1 MTLFALNLMLAIVWA
16 GWLGQWSLVHLLIG
30 FVFGYVVLW
39 LFQPVVGRSAYFEK
53 LPRAVGFLGFLTGEL
68 VVSSLR
74 VAWDVVTPRARRRP
88 GIIAVPLDLR
98 SDGAI
103 TLLAALITLTPGS
116 LGVDVSA
123 DRSTLFVHEMFV
135 DDPDQV
141 RQRIKRGFERRVAE
155 LLS

>member
-1 MTLFALNLMLAIVWA
+1 MTLFALNLLLAVVWA
-16 GWLGQWSLVHLLIG
+16 GWLGQWSLVHLAIG
-30 FVFGYVVLW
+30 FVMGYLTLW
-39 LFQPVVGRSAYFEK
+39 LFQPVLGRSPYFKK
-53 LPRAVGFLGFLTGEL
+53 LPLAIGFLAFFAGEL

-88 GIIAVPLDLR
+88 GIVAVPLKLT

-103 TLLAALITLTPGS
+103 TLLAAVITLTPGS

-135 DDPDQV
+135 DDPDRV
-141 RQRIKRGFERRVAE
+141 RERIKRGFERRVEE